1 MFSLADMT
9 CTALAHNMLHVAI
22 VVVIVLSFLVLV
34 LSEFSF
40 YIFVPCFVVLIIYTG
55 CLLSA
60 R

>member
-9 CTALAHNMLHVAI
+9 CTGLAHNGHVAI